1 MHHSD
6 LDLQVIL
13 NESDAYFCQFKTK
26 YTISDF
32 MFDFYDL

>member
-1 MHHSD
+1 MHHFY

-13 NESDAYFCQFKTK
+13 NESNAYFHQFKAK